1 MSAATALDGLLVL
14 DLTTFLSGPYC
25 TMMLGDM
32 GAEVIKVERPDGDEA
47 RRMPPFV
54 EGRSQ
59 PFALWNRNKRSIA
72 LDLKAANDAA
82 LLWKLVAKADV
93 LVENFRPGALER
105 AGFGWDALHRA
116 NPRLVV
122 ASISGFGQSGP
133 WAQHGGFDMMAQG
146 MSGLMAGNGPPDGEP
161 YRLPIAITDL
171 AAGMFTTSAILAAL
185 MARTKTGVG
194 QRIDQS
200 LFEAGLS
207 LGVYEAAHVF
217 TFGTEPER
225 MGQLHRGNSPY
236 RVFRT
241 RDGWIT
247 IGANKDAFWRRLCE
261 MLGRPD
267 LPEDARFRTN
277 ADRVANNASLVPLL
291 QAALERQD
299 SAHWLAELGKAGIP
313 AEPVLTF
320 DAAIAHPQA
329 AARNMVQRI
338 EDPERGTITTLASP
352 LRLEGTPAVFTR
364 RAPELDEHGAEI
376 RSWLGA

>member
-1 MSAATALDGLLVL
+1 MSTATALDGLLVL

-72 LDLKAANDAA
+72 LDLKAANDTA